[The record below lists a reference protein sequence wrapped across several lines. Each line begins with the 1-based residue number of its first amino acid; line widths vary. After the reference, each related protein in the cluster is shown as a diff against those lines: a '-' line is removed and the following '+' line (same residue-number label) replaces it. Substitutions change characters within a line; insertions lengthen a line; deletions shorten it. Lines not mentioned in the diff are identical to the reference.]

1 MNNEIDMEK
10 SYAYCRDCL
19 HLPVCDRWPSL
30 TCSCLYKLRNER
42 MKNTRACLDVLEDE
56 AMTIKVEHENG
67 FAGILY
73 GKSSMAIYGP
83 DGHEVLH
90 TGSRN
95 VNTKEELQEI
105 LAKMPDFVNKMKEI
119 IHNER

>member
-1 MNNEIDMEK
+1 
-10 SYAYCRDCL
+10 
-19 HLPVCDRWPSL
+19 
-30 TCSCLYKLRNER
+30 
-42 MKNTRACLDVLEDE
+42 
-56 AMTIKVEHENG
+56 MTIKAEHENG
-67 FAGILY
+67 FMGVLY
-73 GKSSMAIYGP
+73 GKSSMAVYGP

-105 LAKMPDFVNKMKEI
+105 LANMPEFMKTLKEV